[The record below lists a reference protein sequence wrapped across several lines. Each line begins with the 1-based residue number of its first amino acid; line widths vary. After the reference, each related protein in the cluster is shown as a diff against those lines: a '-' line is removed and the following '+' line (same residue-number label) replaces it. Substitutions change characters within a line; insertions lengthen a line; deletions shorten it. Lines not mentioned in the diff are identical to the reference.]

1 MKESRK
7 ELIKRLH
14 SIVSMQ
20 PRYDIEKEFP
30 KLFKSE
36 SLEVGKW
43 YKYNKGGFNW
53 LMCFQSNKEDVN
65 YGFNTSGTWGN
76 SYSIRATEWTPATDK
91 EVEEALIKEAK
102 KRGFKE
108 GVNYIAV
115 GEEAGVT
122 SNLGSGK
129 FRYGVGDKDALCICG
144 YLRIYYKGKWA
155 TIINTITKA
164 EAEKELGKTI
174 I

>member
-7 ELIKRLH
+7 EFIIKAH
-14 SIVSMQ
+14 KEACSEWKQ
-20 PRYDIEKEFP
+20 NIEQEFP

-36 SLEVGKW
+36 ELYNGW
-43 YKYNKGGFNW
+43 YKDSQNEWCMF
-53 LMCFQSNKEDVN
+53 FQDGMME
-65 YGFNTSGTWGN
+65 YGFNTHGN
-76 SYSIRATEWTPATDK
+76 WREDMKHFYSPFHSDYKATDQ

-108 GVNYIAV
+108 GVRIEPPV
-115 GEEAGVT
+115 SHLKKGVLRDDGRGFYFFNKM
-122 SNLGSGK
+122 SSFWFGGSMLFK
-129 FRYGVGDKDALCICG
+129 E
-144 YLRIYYKGKWA
+144 GKWA
-155 TIINTITKA
+155 TITETITKA